1 MDDNFQ
7 YAQEQILSSL
17 KEARE
22 YTEELYEEELGWKV
36 DKILSDAESKVK
48 KTLDRHSQKWIPPH
62 NETGRMYR
70 FI

>member
-17 KEARE
+17 KVARQ

-48 KTLDRHSQKWIPPH
+48 KTLNKHSQKWIPPH
-62 NETGRMYR
+62 KDSGYGYA
-70 FI
+70 